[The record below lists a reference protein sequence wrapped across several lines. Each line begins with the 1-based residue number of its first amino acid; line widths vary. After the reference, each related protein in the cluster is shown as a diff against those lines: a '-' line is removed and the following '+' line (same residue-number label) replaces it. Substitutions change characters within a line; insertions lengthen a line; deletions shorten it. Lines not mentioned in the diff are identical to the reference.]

1 VSVIRHF
8 FGHQWYMDHIFQ
20 DAAHSLPNGFMRINY
35 TPGPEGEKKTSRV
48 LDFAENL
55 FNLQH
60 IEGFDDRVNQMRT
73 GTIEA
78 AFAERRSANPN
89 LFRSW
94 NGTAQPAPGGNAAKA
109 DSTSIIPWPSRSFHP
124 GPSVFRD
131 FWLSTCLSLSGDRIV

>member
-1 VSVIRHF
+1 
-8 FGHQWYMDHIFQ
+8 MDHIFQ
-20 DAAHSLPNGFMRINY
+20 DAAHSLPDGFMRINY

-78 AFAERRSANPN
+78 AFAEPKECQPKSFPLLERDRSARARWQRCQGRFHVDNPM
-89 LFRSW
+89 
-94 NGTAQPAPGGNAAKA
+94 A
-109 DSTSIIPWPSRSFHP
+109 
-124 GPSVFRD
+124 
-131 FWLSTCLSLSGDRIV
+131 